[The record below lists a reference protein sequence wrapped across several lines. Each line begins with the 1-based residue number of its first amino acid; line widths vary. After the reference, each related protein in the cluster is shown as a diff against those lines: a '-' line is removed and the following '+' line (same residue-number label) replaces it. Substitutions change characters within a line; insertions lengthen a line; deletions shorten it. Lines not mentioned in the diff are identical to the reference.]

1 MAEMLM
7 LQRRFEQRQGT
18 RGARLLEHK
27 RFRAAYDFL
36 LLRAS
41 SGEAPQELADWWT
54 EVQRLSPGEQRDS
67 FGPSDERRPRRRRR
81 RRRPR
86 RNAVG

>member
-1 MAEMLM
+1 MLM
-7 LQRRFEQRQGT
+7 LQRRFEQRHGT

-27 RFRAAYDFL
+27 RFRVAYDFL
-36 LLRAS
+36 LLRAT

-54 EVQRLSPGEQRDS
+54 ELQRLTPEAQRES
-67 FGPSDERRPRRRRR
+67 FGPSEEHRPRRRRR

-86 RNAVG
+86 RDAVG